1 VNKDISDE
9 APNVYFNKAFR
20 AVQDNESAY
29 GNIKDYDELV
39 ANLEQNCIPA
49 NISEM
54 TFADY
59 DTFLKLRREMMAK
72 KIKNYY
78 NSL

>member
-1 VNKDISDE
+1 MNKDISDE

-29 GNIKDYDELV
+29 GNIKDYDELI
-39 ANLEQNCIPA
+39 ANLKQNCIPT

-72 KIKNYY
+72 KIMNYY